1 MTDETAQE
9 KLKKRLSIDASI
21 SLILN
26 QLSNALVL
34 LNELAPKKL
43 IRNYLAYAVIGI
55 INLGYN
61 VGVDVQEGIN
71 MIYNQRQRSS
81 DDIKEES
88 EE

>member
-9 KLKKRLSIDASI
+9 KLKKRLEIDASI
-21 SLILN
+21 SLIFN
-26 QLSNALVL
+26 QISNALLL

-55 INLGYN
+55 IDLGYK

-71 MIYNQRQRSS
+71 MIFNQHSS
-81 DDIKEES
+81 DNIKEES
-88 EE
+88 KE

>member
-9 KLKKRLSIDASI
+9 KLKKRLEIDASI
-21 SLILN
+21 SLIFN
-26 QLSNALVL
+26 QISNALLL

-55 INLGYN
+55 IDLGYK

-71 MIYNQRQRSS
+71 MIFNQHSS
-81 DDIKEES
+81 ANIKEES
-88 EE
+88 KE

>member
-9 KLKKRLSIDASI
+9 KLKKRLEIDASI
-21 SLILN
+21 SLIFN
-26 QLSNALVL
+26 QISNALLL

-55 INLGYN
+55 IDLGYK

-71 MIYNQRQRSS
+71 MIFNQHSS
-81 DDIKEES
+81 DNIKEES
-88 EE
+88 KEW

>member
-9 KLKKRLSIDASI
+9 KLKKRLEIDASI

-26 QLSNALVL
+26 QFSKALVL

-55 INLGYN
+55 FNLGYD
-61 VGVDVQEGIN
+61 VGVDVQEGIK
-71 MIYNQRQRSS
+71 MIYNQRSS

-88 EE
+88 KE

>member
-9 KLKKRLSIDASI
+9 KLKKRLEIDASI

-26 QLSNALVL
+26 QISNALLL

-43 IRNYLAYAVIGI
+43 IRNYLAYAVMGI
-55 INLGYN
+55 IDLGYK

-71 MIYNQRQRSS
+71 MIFNQHSS
-81 DDIKEES
+81 DNNIKEES
-88 EE
+88 KE